1 MSVTGGAGSPQG
13 GQTESVDSAETTIPA
28 SAALVSGPPSR
39 LTGTLVERE
48 SRLPLAGLRV
58 RWLAHAREGNPDDS
72 SLELGTALTG
82 DDGTFTLEAGD
93 TPESREALCRLRYDG
108 GAGSYLVVEDATARP
123 VIAPAT
129 VDPKE
134 PEITLEV
141 HANRGVS
148 ADRWRSL
155 AEYLAAN
162 RKLLVRDV
170 ALELMR
176 PAPDS
181 PTTLWA
187 APERAAGLREMLE
200 AIAREQEAVADG
212 MLLLG
217 QDQFVDTTALITGNV
232 VEAVT
237 KFTDPAAFSGFEF
250 DFPTQPKS
258 DLELY
263 RDYLRSVWVTAAQKM
278 YKDHASFPNAPA
290 ALLERQLDARFHQ
303 DFHTSDGSWQLVE
316 ALLVSILLSLLQAD
330 AAREGFGIQ
339 AAAIPPQGTATDAEY
354 LQTLIA
360 LSGVDTREL
369 RNRLR
374 VSFDRE
380 PGEQANPIGLNVE
393 ALLGLLADTYQ
404 TPIEPFPAVPP
415 VVEGKP
421 LIFPKHAG
429 RAPFFLQY
437 EEWYDRRR
445 TFYPENIYDLRRTLP
460 SFDPNY
466 RNSIAIRKGSS
477 VPTYVPGK
485 GYFDAYPGEL
495 AKSAAWIEQVFAV
508 VDALNES
515 FAKFDAELYDDSRKK
530 LDEAMA
536 GLSKALEDYEAN
548 WVFDQFLWEWSW
560 GGWNDIADRRISLER
575 RAKLQV
581 TNEAEFGAFE
591 AFFHTPFYPVPTT
604 KNPGTFSLL
613 EFQDKAIARAR
624 SLFLYFLLF
633 AGNIVIPY
641 VRAAIAEARAD
652 WPTAIRLLSRLS
664 GYEVGV
670 AELADNPGYAPG
682 DWVPNFYEQQSL
694 PYTTA
699 VGIARDAYT
708 DLEPLFTKTQLEQL
722 PEQGD
727 KMALAPFE
735 QRFFKLAQGEV
746 MLAWAGELYRN
757 DDPSSI
763 RRARELYKGVLFM
776 HGEDPELAPDF
787 NGGFSASGLWP
798 GGWKYQQNP
807 AKVSQVTRA
816 RLGYFQIEQGLNAY
830 GFRED
835 AVPVLRYK
843 PLKRA
848 ADLFA
853 ASAKTAER
861 DFLDFQGRFEQS
873 QIDAWQA
880 RALSKK
886 AAASA
891 GIATEHQE
899 IAKFAVD
906 RANEQVAAVEAQIAA
921 KQAEID
927 DHDRFFGQWG
937 DYISG
942 IKDSIEGVIPSADKV
957 VAAAGGGGA
966 SQGQFAAALG
976 KSFSGGTG
984 AESLGVGLAPMVGFG
999 VFAYVSYSSMSAME
1013 TAYAKR
1019 DADLK
1024 TLREV
1029 ALPAAKAQVRLKE
1042 RDVAIAGYELQI
1054 AQADLEYA
1062 QTLLRFQA
1070 QRFLNATFWQRLAQ
1084 LAVRLMRRY
1093 VELGARTAWFAER
1106 ALAFEQGRSIRIIR
1120 LNYLPAAIRG
1130 VTGADT
1136 LLADLAELEAHR
1148 LQGVRLTTPVK
1159 HTISLAREFPV
1170 EFGRLKKTGRCM
1182 LHTLEA
1188 RLRAAYPGT
1197 FGYRIRA
1204 ITVAGQDLD
1213 GPPPRGILR
1222 NGGVSTFSA
1231 EDGSRNVLVRFPDA
1245 LALSEFRLH
1254 DDLFVYGLPGE
1265 TLLQFEG
1272 SGFETDWELEFPPSA
1287 NAKGLR
1293 TLADVLI
1300 TFDMNASYSA
1310 ALATAAAA
1318 QQPGPA
1324 MRSVMLAA
1332 SVWDPKGFESLA
1344 ASGSGPAK
1352 ITFDPGRLAL
1362 PKQETGRKLTNVAIA
1377 CIGTT
1382 AHDYGAK
1389 LTATK
1394 AAKSAS
1400 FTFHKGIALSNAG
1413 PLLGTG
1419 APHPLNALAGVAV
1432 GQPFVLEVSRSG
1444 AAAEIAKLYDVVL
1457 YLEYETTV

>member
-1 MSVTGGAGSPQG
+1 
-13 GQTESVDSAETTIPA
+13 
-28 SAALVSGPPSR
+28 
-39 LTGTLVERE
+39 VERA
-48 SRLPLAGLRV
+48 SRLPLAGLHV
-58 RWLAHAREGNPDDS
+58 RWFADLGGGDVDGAGTELAY
-72 SLELGTALTG
+72 TLTNA
-82 DDGTFTLEAGD
+82 DGHFTLTAGES
-93 TPESREALCRLRYDG
+93 PESREALCRLRDDV
-108 GAGSYLVVEDATARP
+108 GAGTYLVVEDGTARP

-129 VDPKE
+129 VHPE
-134 PEITLEV
+134 APEITLEV
-141 HANRGVS
+141 EAAGS
-148 ADRWRSL
+148 AAPDAWRSV
-155 AEYLAAN
+155 AEYLAVN
-162 RKLLVRDV
+162 RKLLVRDL

-176 PAPDS
+176 PSLDS
-181 PTTLWA
+181 PTTTWA
-187 APERAAGLREMLE
+187 ATERAAGLRDMLE
-200 AIAREQEAVADG
+200 AIAREQEAAAEG
-212 MLLLG
+212 LRLLE
-217 QDQFVDTTALITGNV
+217 QDQFIDTTSLIAGDV
-232 VEAVT
+232 IAAVT
-237 KFTDPAAFSGFEF
+237 RFTDRATFDGF
-250 DFPTQPKS
+250 DFAFPPQPKS

-278 YKDHASFPNAPA
+278 YKDDASFPNASA

-303 DFHTSDGSWQLVE
+303 DFHTSDGSWQPVE

-339 AAAIPPQGTATDAEY
+339 PAAIPARGTATDAEY

-360 LSGVDTREL
+360 LSGVNTREL

-421 LIFPKHAG
+421 LIFGDHAG
-429 RAPFFLQY
+429 RAPYFLQY

-445 TFYPENIYDLRRTLP
+445 TFYPENIYDLRKTLP
-460 SFDPNY
+460 SFDLQY
-466 RNSIAIRKGSS
+466 RTSIAAVKSQLKS
-477 VPTYVPGK
+477 DFPGQ
-485 GYFDAYPGEL
+485 GYFDSYSGEL
-495 AKSAAWIEQVFAV
+495 AKSAAWIEQVYAV

-515 FAKFDAELYDDSRKK
+515 FAKFDAELYDDAWKK
-530 LDEAMA
+530 LDEAA
-536 GLSKALEDYEAN
+536 QGVSKALDDYESK
-548 WVFDQFLWEWSW
+548 WVVDRFLWWWSY
-560 GGWNDIADRRISLER
+560 GAWNTVEEQRISLKR
-575 RAKLQV
+575 RAKLHV
-581 TNEAEFGAFE
+581 TTEAEFVAFE
-591 AFFHTPFYPVPTT
+591 AFFRTPVYLLAPANYPADPILPEHREQAV
-604 KNPGTFSLL
+604 
-613 EFQDKAIARAR
+613 ARAR
-624 SLFLYFLLF
+624 SLFLYFLCF
-633 AGNIVIPY
+633 AAYVVIPY
-641 VRAAIAEARAD
+641 ARAAIAEVRAD
-652 WPTAIRLLSRLS
+652 WATAIALLGRLS

-670 AELADNPGYAPG
+670 AELADNPGYAQG
-682 DWVPNFYEQQSL
+682 DWYPNLYERQTL

-699 VGIARDAYT
+699 VGITRDEYT
-708 DLEPLFTKTQLEQL
+708 DLEPRFMETSAPELLEHR
-722 PEQGD
+722 D

-746 MLAWAGELYRN
+746 MLGWADELYRN
-757 DDPSSI
+757 DDPPSI

-787 NGGFSASGLWP
+787 NGGSPGFGLWP

-807 AKVSQVTRA
+807 AKISQVARA

-830 GFRED
+830 GFRDD

-843 PLKRA
+843 PLKQA

-853 ASAKTAER
+853 ASAKSAER

-886 AAASA
+886 AAAST

-906 RANEQVAAVEAQIAA
+906 RAKEQVAAVEAQIAA
-921 KQAEID
+921 KQAEIA
-927 DHDRFFGQWG
+927 DHDSFFGQWS

-942 IKDSIEGVIPSADKV
+942 IKDSIEGVIPIADKV
-957 VAAAGGGGA
+957 VTAAGGSSSVQGGE
-966 SQGQFAAALG
+966 FAAALG
-976 KSFSGGTG
+976 KNFSGGGG
-984 AESLGVGLAPMVGFG
+984 AGSLGTSLAPMVGFG

-1013 TAYAKR
+1013 AAAAKR
-1019 DADLK
+1019 GADLK
-1024 TLREV
+1024 ALTDV

-1084 LAVRLMRRY
+1084 LAARLMRRY

-1106 ALAFEQGRSIRIIR
+1106 ALAFEQGRSLRIVR
-1120 LNYLPAAIRG
+1120 MNYLPSAMRG
-1130 VTGADT
+1130 VTGADV

-1159 HTISLAREFPV
+1159 HTISLAREFPI
-1170 EFGRLKKTGRCM
+1170 EFGRLKKTGRSV
-1182 LHTLEA
+1182 LHTVEA
-1188 RLRAAYPGT
+1188 TLRAAYPGT
-1197 FGYRIRA
+1197 FAYRIRA
-1204 ITVAGQDLD
+1204 ITVAAQDRD
-1213 GPPPRGILR
+1213 GPPPRGVLR
-1222 NGGVSTFSA
+1222 NGGVSSFSG
-1231 EDGSRNVLVRFPDA
+1231 EDGKGRVLVRFPDA

-1272 SGFETDWELEFPPSA
+1272 SGFDTDWELEFPPAA
-1287 NAKGLR
+1287 NPKGLR

-1310 ALATAAAA
+1310 ALAAAAA
-1318 QQPGPA
+1318 ARQPGPA
-1324 MRSVMLAA
+1324 MRSVVLAA
-1332 SVWDPKGFESLA
+1332 SIWDPKGFESLA
-1344 ASGSGPAK
+1344 APSSGPAK
-1352 ITFDPGRLAL
+1352 ITFDPSRVPL
-1362 PKQETGRKLTNVAIA
+1362 PKQEVGRKLANVAII
-1377 CIGTT
+1377 CVGTT
-1382 AHDYGAK
+1382 AHDYAAK

-1394 AAKSAS
+1394 AARTAS
-1400 FTFHKGIALSNAG
+1400 FTIDNGIALSNTG

-1419 APHPLNALAGVAV
+1419 DPHPLNALAGVAL
-1432 GQPFVLEVSRSG
+1432 GQPFVLEIKRSG
-1444 AAAEIAKLYDVVL
+1444 AGVKAELAKLYDVVV